1 MLTWSYRRLHGVRQ
15 LLALCL
21 FITFGA
27 VTSFGQI
34 TYESGDFYLNMDS
47 LISYGASARVSDRDE
62 AIIGLN
68 NVNRLPARYELDSRF
83 PDIRGEAFSVNGD
96 DGNLNYDKGIFSN
109 VFKVTSE
116 MLISYRNVGA
126 FVRGTG
132 FYDIEAVDGDRE
144 RTELSDRAITRVGK
158 RFELLDAYAWLD
170 FNLGSAPGTLR
181 AGNQVLS
188 WGESTF
194 IQNGIN
200 VINPIDV
207 SAFRLPGS
215 ELKEALLPE
224 GLVSVNIGLSENLT
238 VEAFYQYAWND
249 TEPDPPGSYFSSS
262 DIAGDGAEKVMLS
275 FAAVPDTVNPGDRA
289 NAPVGGAVGRLPDRT
304 PEDGGQYGLAFRIFA
319 PSLNDTEFGL
329 YFINFH
335 SRLPI
340 SSGRTGTLEGVL
352 NLDYAASAGYFLE
365 YPEDIKLFGVSFNT
379 MLGSSGIAIQGEWSV
394 RNDAPLQ
401 IDDVELLYAALSAL
415 AQLEDTP
422 GAFTLLANTNQI
434 GAFGW
439 DEEVPGYIRR
449 SVSQPQ
455 MSLTK
460 AFGPTLGSD
469 QAVLVWEGAMTYVHN
484 MPDKEF
490 LRLEVPGTYV
500 TGNEIHFLAGV
511 QPGVEPRN
519 AFADRASFGYRLAGR
534 LDYNNALG
542 AWNISPSFS
551 WQHDVNGNS
560 PGPGGNFIEGRKAIT
575 VGVTGT
581 YVETWSV
588 GFSYTNFFGAGR
600 YNLVNDRDFVSIN
613 GKYTF

>member
-1 MLTWSYRRLHGVRQ
+1 MLTWSYRRQRRSRT

-21 FITFGA
+21 FFSFGA
-27 VTSFGQI
+27 VTTFGQI
-34 TYESGDFYLNMDS
+34 EYESGDFYINMDS
-47 LISYGASARVSDRDE
+47 LISYGVSSRIADRDE

-68 NVNRLPARYELDSRF
+68 NAERLGPAYNPNAEIS
-83 PDIRGEAFSVNGD
+83 GTAYSVNGD
-96 DGNLNYDKGIFSN
+96 DGNLNFDKGIFSN
-109 VFKVTSE
+109 VFKITSE
-116 MLISYRNVGA
+116 VLMSYRNVGA
-126 FVRGTG
+126 FIRGTG

-170 FNLGSAPGTLR
+170 FNLGDMPGSLR

-224 GLVSVNIGLSENLT
+224 GLVSLNLGLSENLT
-238 VEAFYQYAWND
+238 IEAFYQYQWND
-249 TEPDPPGSYFSSS
+249 TEPDPPGSYFSST
-262 DIAGDGAEKVMLS
+262 DIAGDGAEKVLLS
-275 FAAVPDTVNPGDRA
+275 FAAVPDFVNPGDRVS
-289 NAPVGGAVGRLPDRT
+289 APVGGAVGRLPDVE

-319 PSLNDTEFGL
+319 PALNDTEFGL
-329 YFINFH
+329 YFVNFH
-335 SRLPI
+335 SRLPVI
-340 SSGRTGTLEGVL
+340 SGRTGTLDGVL
-352 NLDYAASAGYFLE
+352 DLDYAATAGYFLE
-365 YPEDIKLFGVSFNT
+365 YVEDIKLFGVSFNT
-379 MLGSSGIAIQGEWSV
+379 MLGASGIAIQGEWSV

-415 AQLEDTP
+415 GQLEDSP
-422 GAFTLLANTNQI
+422 GTFTFLGNTNQI

-439 DEEVPGYIRR
+439 DEKIPGFIRR

-460 AFGPTLGSD
+460 AFGPIFGSD

-484 MPDKEF
+484 MPDKNF
-490 LRLEVPGTYV
+490 LRLEAPGTYV
-500 TGNEIHFLAGV
+500 TGNEIHFAAGV
-511 QPGVEPRN
+511 QPGVEPAS

-534 LDYNNALG
+534 MDYNNAIAG
-542 AWNISPSFS
+542 WNLSPSFS

-575 VGVTGT
+575 VGLTGT

-588 GFSYTNFFGAGR
+588 GLSYTNFFGAGR
-600 YNLVNDRDFVSIN
+600 YNLINDRDFISIN
-613 GKYTF
+613 GKYNF